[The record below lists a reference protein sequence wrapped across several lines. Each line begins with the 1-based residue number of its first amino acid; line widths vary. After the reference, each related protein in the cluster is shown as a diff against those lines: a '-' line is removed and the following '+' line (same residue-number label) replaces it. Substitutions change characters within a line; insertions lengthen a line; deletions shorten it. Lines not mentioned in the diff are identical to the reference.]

1 MDAWRLL
8 LGFAGSF
15 VAGYVGSVLGLVLG
29 TLRLPLI
36 LIAAGSPASG
46 AGTNI
51 AISAAAAGAG
61 GLRHAREGR
70 VNWRVVA
77 WMAPPSV
84 IGAVVGSLV
93 GGSIPRAGLD
103 GLVAAVLVWSGVDVA
118 FRPVAGRQRERPRL
132 GRGVGLGFMIGAMGG
147 AIGVILGTFA
157 HARVA
162 PRSRARRAI
171 GGRDESRRRLHARR
185 GRVRHARSDAR
196 RRLAASGRGDGRGAP
211 GRLARCACD
220 GAVFRAGPPPGV
232 GRGSRRRRCRVRDRG
247 GLCLGVGPTPPA

>member
-1 MDAWRLL
+1 MDTWRLL
-8 LGFAGSF
+8 LGFGGSF

-36 LIAAGSPASG
+36 LVAAGSPAAG

-84 IGAVVGSLV
+84 VGAVAGSLA

-118 FRPVAGRQRERPRL
+118 LRPVVARPRAEPRL
-132 GRGVGLGFMIGAMGG
+132 ARGVGLGFVIGAIGG
-147 AIGVILGTFA
+147 AIGVILGTLRMPALLRSVGLDVRSAAGTNLVVGFTLGIAGFLTHAATLDVDWPLLGAGMAGAIPGAWLGA
-157 HARVA
+157 HATGRF
-162 PRSRARRAI
+162 SERA
-171 GGRDESRRRLHARR
+171 L
-185 GRVRHARSDAR
+185 
-196 RRLAASGRGDGRGAP
+196 RLA
-211 GRLARCACD
+211 
-220 GAVFRAGPPPGV
+220 
-232 GRGSRRRRCRVRDRG
+232 
-247 GLCLGVGPTPPA
+247 LGVVLVAVGVVFAVEAALA